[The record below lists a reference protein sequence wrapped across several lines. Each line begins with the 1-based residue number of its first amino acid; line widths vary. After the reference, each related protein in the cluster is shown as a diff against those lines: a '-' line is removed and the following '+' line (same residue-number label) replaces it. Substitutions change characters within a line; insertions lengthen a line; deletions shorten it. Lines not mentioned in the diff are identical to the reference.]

1 MTQKMYF
8 TVNGERVQQI
18 FNDGGVEFSLPYL
31 AQVLQD
37 VKVRGDYAEYE
48 YGEEVT
54 VPVTA
59 LLRYIEGASVEVV
72 SQ

>member
-1 MTQKMYF
+1 MSQKMYF

-31 AQVLQD
+31 VQVLQD
-37 VKVRGDYAEYE
+37 AKVRGDYAEYE
-48 YGEEVT
+48 YGAEATVSVT
-54 VPVTA
+54 S
-59 LLRYIEGASVEVV
+59 LLRYIEGAGVEVV